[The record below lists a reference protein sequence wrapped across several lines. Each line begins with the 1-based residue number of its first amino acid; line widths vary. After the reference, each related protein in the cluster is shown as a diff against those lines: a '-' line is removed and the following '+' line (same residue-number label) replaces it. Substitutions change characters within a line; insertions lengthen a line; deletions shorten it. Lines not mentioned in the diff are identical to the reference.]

1 MSLLTK
7 VSIGLILLGIFGTML
22 QAKLHHEANVAEQV
36 KQLEQFRTSDKP
48 RVLEF
53 YADWCGPCRSYGP
66 IVDDAAKKWAGK
78 VDFARLNVDNP
89 ESRKLATVF
98 EVSAIPRT
106 IFIDSNGKKVDDVT
120 GGMDASRLEGL
131 VSSLA
136 NK

>member
-7 VSIGLILLGIFGTML
+7 VCLGGLVVLVFGMML
-22 QAKLHHEANVAEQV
+22 QAKLHHEAMVAEQK
-36 KQLEQFRTSDKP
+36 KQLAQYQASNKP

-53 YADWCGPCRSYGP
+53 YADWCGPCRAYGP
-66 IVDDAAKKWAGK
+66 IVDEAAKKWAGK
-78 VDFARLNVDNP
+78 VEFARLNVDVP

-98 EVSAIPRT
+98 EVRAIPRT
-106 IFIDSNGKKVDDVT
+106 IFIDGKGTKVDDVT
-120 GGMDASRLEGL
+120 GSMDANRLEGL